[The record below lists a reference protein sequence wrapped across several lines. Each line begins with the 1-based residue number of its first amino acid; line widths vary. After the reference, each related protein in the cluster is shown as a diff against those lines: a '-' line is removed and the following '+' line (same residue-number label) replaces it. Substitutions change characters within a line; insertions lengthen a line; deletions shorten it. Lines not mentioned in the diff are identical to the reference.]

1 MRNPKLIVDEME
13 KYSSQ
18 YRVTDFHFEDLTA
31 IVKKEKILQLA
42 QEILDRGLKI
52 TFQLPSGTRSEAI
65 DAQTARAIK
74 AAGCS
79 EFQFAPESG
88 DARILKAIEKKI
100 NLAKMFEGARYAIH
114 EGISLSCNFIFG
126 FPEDDYKSV
135 INNYKAIIKC
145 ARLGFTG
152 VNLNAYSPQPNT
164 ASFRQLVKSGRIKQL
179 DDDYFMSLF
188 TFQSFFVKKTSY
200 NDRFSSR
207 QLTWLIFIG
216 FLLFYVSYFALKPTR
231 LYSSFRSF
239 FTTNAANKS
248 ATYAR
253 SMLKETV
260 RILRFRKLSR
270 RAPLAAR

>member
-1 MRNPKLIVDEME
+1 ME
-13 KYSSQ
+13 KYMTE
-18 YRVTDFHFEDLTA
+18 YGATDFHFEDLTA

-42 QEILDRGLKI
+42 QEILDRRLKI

-65 DAQTARAIK
+65 DEETARAIK

-88 DARILKAIEKKI
+88 DARILRAIEKKV
-100 NLAKMFEGARYAIH
+100 NLPKMFEGARHAIH
-114 EGISLSCNFIFG
+114 EGISVSCNFIFG
-126 FPEDDYKSV
+126 FPEDDWKS
-135 INNYKAIIKC
+135 IMNNYKAIINC

-164 ASFRQLVKSGRIKQL
+164 TSFRQLVGSGKINQL
-179 DDDYFMSLF
+179 DDNYFMSLF
-188 TFQSFFVKKTSY
+188 TFQSFFVRKTSY

-207 QLTWLIFIG
+207 QLTWLIFFG
-216 FLLFYVSYFALKPTR
+216 FLLFYASYFALKPSR
-231 LYSSFRSF
+231 IYFSFKSF

-253 SMLKETV
+253 SMLREIV
-260 RILRFRKLSR
+260 RILWFRKSAHRALS
-270 RAPLAAR
+270 AAR